1 MADNSTITPD
11 LASVEEIQQGWRQ
24 LGLKVANLEAEKK
37 ILEHENKDLR
47 ALLERAIEYRQKSHT
62 ELVLLLTNLVS
73 KLPASDS
80 GVVVAKLVEHNAN
93 VSQFLGALAKGAVE
107 ANLPQPVMLKSL
119 DQSKR
124 ELSAAIKPL
133 VEELVRLETPLESG
147 LLESLAAKP
156 DLFFSLHAVRA
167 NRCWA
172 KGCVPLDRVVR
183 EFGPEALVFFHD
195 RTTDAKL
202 NPHPKPEEIALEF
215 RPDFEAFFAQNPALV
230 PNKRQELQTLYHRV
244 QNSKASTDQARAQR
258 HAFQKLSFLLELLHY
273 YEHQETEPP
282 QPLFAVRLPN
292 LIEQLVIAGPRDN
305 LDEKLI
311 VSAENLLAFVTNP
324 SQRQM
329 IINNVGKGGGAG
341 KTLKFVLRLRAEKN
355 PDSDTDEIVAEFLRH
370 LIPPQTVPR
379 KETLAGILGLI
390 PPANQLLV
398 VKALVHFDRIPHDQA
413 GTLAKDLAAALSLK
427 MPIEGGNA
435 AGGDTVQLERQR
447 AWGKIKDLVM
457 RRNDPAVIAAAIRER
472 LHAKYEAD
480 EIKQS
485 WVTLTEADPLSLIK
499 IFCQLPYLPDGKT
512 DPIARTL
519 LEMNV
524 TRLMHE
530 KYAATYRKVVNSLKS
545 MFTVRPDNPTL
556 HNFIALVRWVSPE
569 AADKLCADVGMPAM
583 AR

>member
-1 MADNSTITPD
+1 MADNPTTASV
-11 LASVEEIQQGWRQ
+11 LASVEEIQQGWHQ

-47 ALLERAIEYRQKSHT
+47 ALLERTIEYRQKSHT

-80 GVVVAKLVEHNAN
+80 GVIVAKLVEHNTN
-93 VSQFLGALAKGAVE
+93 VSHFLAALAKGAVE
-107 ANLPQPVMLKSL
+107 ANLPQPIVLKSL
-119 DQSKR
+119 DQSKH

-133 VEELVRLETPLESG
+133 VEELVKLETPLESG
-147 LLESLAAKP
+147 MLESLAAKP
-156 DLFFSLHAVRA
+156 DLFFSLHTVRA

-183 EFGPEALVFFHD
+183 EFGAEALVFFHD

-202 NPHPKPEEIALEF
+202 NPRPKPEEIALEF
-215 RPDFEAFFAQNPALV
+215 RPDFEAFFAQNPALI
-230 PNKRQELQTLYHRV
+230 PSKRQELQALYKRV
-244 QNSKASTDQARAQR
+244 QNSKVSTDQARAQR
-258 HAFQKLSFLLELLHY
+258 HAFQKLSFLLELLHF

-292 LIEQLVIAGPRDN
+292 LIEALVITGPHDN

-311 VSAENLLAFVTNP
+311 ASAESLLGFVINP

-341 KTLKFVLRLRAEKN
+341 KTLKFVLRLRAEKA
-355 PDSDTDEIVAEFLRH
+355 PDGETDETVADFLRH
-370 LIPPQTVPR
+370 LIPPQSVPR
-379 KETLAGILGLI
+379 KETLAGVLRLI
-390 PPANQLLV
+390 PPGMQLLV
-398 VKALVHFDRIPHDQA
+398 VKTLIHFDRIPHDQA
-413 GTLAKDLAAALSLK
+413 ETLAKDLAAVLGLK
-427 MPIEGGNA
+427 MPVQGVKTGEG
-435 AGGDTVQLERQR
+435 DSVLLERQR
-447 AWGKIKDLVM
+447 TWGKIKDLIM

-519 LEMNV
+519 LELNV

-545 MFTVRPDNPTL
+545 MFTARPDNPTL

-583 AR
+583 AH